1 MAGTVPAMNTLVL
14 PAATAA
20 RPDRSLEIAGR
31 AWLLVALAGQAVFA
45 LYVAVFYGGAAL
57 QGRPERWTQVM
68 SKGWVPGDPF
78 GNAVL
83 AAHLLFTVLIVAGAM
98 LQLSPAL
105 RRAVPAVHRWNGR
118 LFLLAAVVLAAGGL
132 VMMWTRG
139 TVGDLPQHL
148 GTSTN
153 ALVILACAALAGW
166 HARARRITE
175 HRRWALRL
183 FVAVSGVWFFR
194 IMLMGW
200 ILANQG
206 PAGFDPKTF
215 TGPALTAIAWGQFL
229 LPLAV
234 LEAYLRVQAGGGPG
248 ARRALAAGLWLLT
261 LLTLGG
267 IAAATLVLWAPRLG

>member
-1 MAGTVPAMNTLVL
+1 MNTLVL
-14 PAATAA
+14 PAAAAA
-20 RPDRSLEIAGR
+20 RPGRSLDIAGR

-45 LYVAVFYGGAAL
+45 LYVLVFYGGAAL
-57 QGRPERWTQVM
+57 QGRPDRWTQVL

-83 AAHLLFTVLIVAGAM
+83 AAHLLFTVLIVVGAM

-105 RRAVPAVHRWNGR
+105 RRTAPAVHRWNGR
-118 LFLLAAVVLAAGGL
+118 LYLLGAAVLSVGGL
-132 VMMWTRG
+132 VMVWTRG
-139 TVGDLPQHL
+139 TVGDLSQHL

-153 ALVILACAALAGW
+153 AVVILVCAALAGW
-166 HARARRITE
+166 HARARRFAE

-194 IMLMGW
+194 IMLLGW

-206 PAGFDPKTF
+206 PVGFDPRTF
-215 TGPALTAIAWGQFL
+215 TGPTLTAIAWGQFL

-234 LEAYLRVQAGGGPG
+234 LELFLRVQAGGSPG
-248 ARRALAAGLWLLT
+248 ARRTLAIAVWVLT

-267 IAAATLVLWAPRLG
+267 IAAATLVLWAPRLS